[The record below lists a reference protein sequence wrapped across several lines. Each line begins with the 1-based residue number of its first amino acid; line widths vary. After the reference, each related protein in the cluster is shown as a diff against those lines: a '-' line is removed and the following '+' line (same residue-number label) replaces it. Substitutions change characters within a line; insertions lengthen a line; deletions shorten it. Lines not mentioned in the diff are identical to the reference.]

1 MAPLK
6 VSEQDIVNSI
16 CLYIADKKQV
26 KPEEVQVELMYD
38 DEYGFSAETY
48 ANGRKQILIKQNMIE
63 ALRMWIDQFLG
74 RDPFSGIELILDDE
88 EGIIALIH
96 GN

>member
-6 VSEQDIVNSI
+6 IDEQDVVNAI

-26 KPEEVQVELMYD
+26 TPEEVEVELMFD
-38 DEYGFSAETY
+38 DDYGFSAETY
-48 ANGRKQILIKQNMIE
+48 VNGRKQILVKQNMIE
-63 ALRMWIDQFLG
+63 ALRMWLDQALG

-88 EGIIALIH
+88 EGIIALIR
-96 GN
+96 

>member
-6 VSEQDIVNSI
+6 IDEQDVVNAI

-26 KPEEVQVELMYD
+26 TPEEVEVELMFD
-38 DEYGFSAETY
+38 DDYGFSAETY
-48 ANGRKQILIKQNMIE
+48 VNGRKQILVKQNMIE
-63 ALRMWIDQFLG
+63 ALRMWLDQVLG

-88 EGIIALIH
+88 EGIIALIR
-96 GN
+96 